1 VKFAALLIAL
11 ALMPLSAVAQTPPP
25 DTIKLAVFPSIYN
38 EIPLFLAI
46 DEGFFAQQ
54 NLNVQVI
61 THQGSSQVII
71 PELVRGTIDIAPL
84 SASPSFFNQVA
95 QGFDSKII
103 ASANSSHKGWN
114 PSVWVMV
121 RQSVWDAKQI
131 RVPRDLRGKH
141 FDSATAGSEGW
152 YLSRQLMTNAALSPA
167 DLTFSSR
174 FTTPIDW
181 LASLRNVND
190 AQIVY
195 EPTVTQLETERV
207 GHRWLS
213 IQDVDPTYQESYL
226 AASSSILKSHPD
238 AVRRFLIAYIKA
250 GQMIVAAHG
259 KWTPELIR
267 VTAKWTGLAPD
278 VVAAIPTPPYTGD
291 SGWINVPS
299 LEKVQRFWH
308 TMDLVK
314 TEVPVSSV
322 IDTNLIGQAQ
332 KAARVT
338 VHAR

>member
-1 VKFAALLIAL
+1 MKFLALLLAL
-11 ALMPLSAVAQTPPP
+11 AFLPLSAAAQTPAP
-25 DTIKLAVFPSIYN
+25 DLIKLAVYPSIYN

-46 DEGFFAQQ
+46 DEGLFAQQ
-54 NLNVQVI
+54 NLNVQVV

-71 PELVRGTIDIAPL
+71 PELVRGAIDIAPL

-103 ASANSSHKGWN
+103 ASANSGHKGWN
-114 PSVWVMV
+114 PSVWIMV
-121 RQSVWDAKQI
+121 RQSVWDAKGI

-152 YLSRQLMTNAALSPA
+152 YLARQLLTDAALTPA

-174 FTTPIDW
+174 FTTPPDW

-195 EPTVTQLETERV
+195 EPTVTQLESEHV

-213 IQDVDPTYQESYL
+213 IADVDPGYQESYL

-250 GQMIVAAHG
+250 GKMISDAHG

-267 VTAKWTGLAPD
+267 VTAKWTGLSPE

-291 SGWINVPS
+291 AGWINVAS

-322 IDTNLIGQAQ
+322 IDTNLIAAAQ
-332 KAARVT
+332 KAAGVRS
-338 VHAR
+338 R